1 MSEHW
6 GDTISR
12 LPTLPHA
19 LSEFVHWPQLCIP
32 SWGSSIWERP
42 TKGAQ
47 ITQILNDW
55 HTDVHLLWGLRTL
68 ILWPIEKLLG
78 IWLHGHKLWRTT
90 LGCLM
95 SAKCQAVLGAGCE
108 GETVRLLCFCAAHCQ
123 VLMLCRALLLVPAAR
138 APWGR
143 CPPPDAEHE
152 CYRFLTED
160 HWNPKYVS
168 SFFFISNWVKF
179 TGIILGIKAQ
189 RNIIIFIC
197 TYIFIGMSWFIAW
210 GSLIFHWCPN
220 SESRLQISF
229 FSYFLCA

>member
-12 LPTLPHA
+12 LSTLPHA

-95 SAKCQAVLGAGCE
+95 SAKCQAVFGAGCE

-123 VLMLCRALLLVPAAR
+123 VLMPLLCSSSRSCSSGPLRKMSSTRRRTRMLPLL
-138 APWGR
+138 
-143 CPPPDAEHE
+143 
-152 CYRFLTED
+152 YR
-160 HWNPKYVS
+160 
-168 SFFFISNWVKF
+168 
-179 TGIILGIKAQ
+179 
-189 RNIIIFIC
+189 
-197 TYIFIGMSWFIAW
+197 
-210 GSLIFHWCPN
+210 GSLKSKVCLQFLFH
-220 SESRLQISF
+220 L
-229 FSYFLCA
+229 